1 MKSGRIGT
9 GNVPPPFFK
18 KKKGSRP
25 QHGRVRRG
33 REIMKSHPFFLM
45 NEFPLTKLVV
55 FKPLAFVL
63 DFLSIMEKTS
73 PQVNSDKK

>member
-1 MKSGRIGT
+1 MY
-9 GNVPPPFFK
+9 PPFFL

-33 REIMKSHPFFLM
+33 REIMKVILFFLM
-45 NEFPLTKLVV
+45 NEFPLT
-55 FKPLAFVL
+55 KPLAFVL